1 MTMSLIGLL
10 AALYVAIGLVLCF
23 KGKLATRI
31 MYDVALTTT
40 HNGLSGW
47 KLAAYRWTLRLG
59 VVIGWPVFLISSG

>member
-1 MTMSLIGLL
+1 MTIELIGVL
-10 AALYVAIGLVLCF
+10 AALYAAIGLVLSF

-47 KLAAYRWTLRLG
+47 KVAAYRCTLRLG
-59 VVIGWPVFLISSG
+59 VIVAWPVFLINN